1 MQKMLI
7 VLVAMLTV
15 IGILTGTFFGDE
27 SQGNVAYAS
36 NKLINAGE
44 LDHNSTEMTNGNN
57 EKNKA
62 EFAYEMAKFTAKIV
76 SAPPTTVENF
86 KVEFVYSTVQL
97 TAKVI
102 PMIPSDQR
110 DGFTYEIA
118 QITTQ
123 IVSDNNLDIEKAKAE
138 IAYKI
143 AQFTTQIITNADHII
158 PNNKIIPKVYNNHI
172 EEKSR
177 IVVDKLST
185 DPSAELLRTNRNI
198 EAKPVIKVNNI
209 STDSRAKLPTKNTNI
224 EARSAIKVNNIN
236 TIPKTIVDKSD
247 ITPEVYTEL
256 IDELVHVGD
265 RRNELDRKVNIN
277 GEIRYHYAL
286 NSGSSQWNRDSSGI
300 RTYLGAD
307 TTINKDWRAYGM
319 LEGQKSLVNYNNTF
333 KLSHL
338 YMEGRVGTSMVK
350 VGSFGYLMG
359 EGNIY
364 DSNFSG
370 FRVDFGEPLKYTL
383 SYGKTDYTK
392 KTYVATVRYKDFDY
406 NLETGV
412 YHYQR
417 DDSAQSQNT
426 IWNFGGNY
434 NFSNFGVGAMVLG
447 SKLKDR
453 KGGSNGY
460 VLSLNYGELKTYRRG
475 TYDLYAKYYNQSVG
489 TYIAHGMNGIGTLME
504 GFKGCGVG
512 MHYTFTKNVVGGIE
526 YYNLTDKISGKK
538 GKTWWSQLTWYF

>member
-143 AQFTTQIITNADHII
+143 AQFTTKIITNIDHII
-158 PNNKIIPKVYNNHI
+158 PNNKMIPKVYNNHI

-177 IVVDKLST
+177 VVVDKLST
-185 DPSAELLRTNRNI
+185 DPSAKLLRTNRDI

-209 STDSRAKLPTKNTNI
+209 STDSRAKLPTKNTKI
-224 EARSAIKVNNIN
+224 EARSEIKVNNID

-286 NSGSSQWNRDSSGI
+286 NSGSSQWNRDSSKI
-300 RTYLGAD
+300 RFLLGLD
-307 TTINKDWRAYGM
+307 TKINEDWSAYGR
-319 LEGQKSLVNYNNTF
+319 LEGDKSLVNDRNAF

-338 YMEGRVGTSMVK
+338 YVERKLGSSKIRG
-350 VGSFGYLMG
+350 GSFGYLMA

-364 DSNFSG
+364 DGRFTG
-370 FRVDFGEPLKYTL
+370 IKVDRGDVLRYTL
-383 SYGKTDYTK
+383 SYGDTDYTK
-392 KTYVATVRYKDFDY
+392 KTYIATARYNDFDY
-406 NLETGV
+406 NLEAGV
-412 YHYQR
+412 YHYQF
-417 DDSAQSQNT
+417 DNGVHHQNT
-426 IWNFGGNY
+426 IWHFGGNY
-434 NFSNFGVGAMVLG
+434 NFSNFGIGAMLL
-447 SKLKDR
+447 SSSLKDN

-460 VLSLNYGELKTYRRG
+460 VLSLNYGELRTYRPG
-475 TYDLYAKYYNQSVG
+475 TYDLFAKYYNQPIG
-489 TYIAHGMNGIGTLME
+489 TYIAHKMNGVGNLMQ
-504 GFKGCGVG
+504 GFKGYGLG
-512 MHYTFTKNVVGGIE
+512 GHYTFAKDIVGGIE
-526 YYNLTDKISGKK
+526 YYGLTDKISKEK
-538 GKTWWSQLTWYF
+538 GRTWWGELTWYF